1 MINALPFGVWSGAD
15 VDGVHDIGE
24 QMIMT
29 TCYDGLRLAWEVCMG
44 APRPGADRYE
54 RMGFYGTKYNQRNA
68 YLAQVQMAACQAFAV
83 GVSLEL
89 LNSNRC
95 AS

>member
-1 MINALPFGVWSGAD
+1 MSGLGAD

-29 TCYDGLRLAWEVCMG
+29 TCYDDDCDSPGLRLAWEVCMG

-89 LNSNRC
+89 LSSNGC
-95 AS
+95 AT